1 MYLFYFS
8 ISPKQSSEHTCINVC
23 TLYNTIN
30 VICIF
35 FVYKVYQLDGTT
47 LGKDWVMK
55 TYHDIFVKFVD
66 EHRHEFSGGKVI
78 YSGLRSVELR
88 RR

>member
-1 MYLFYFS
+1 M
-8 ISPKQSSEHTCINVC
+8 
-23 TLYNTIN
+23 
-30 VICIF
+30 
-35 FVYKVYQLDGTT
+35 YQLDGAT

-55 TYHDIFVKFVD
+55 TYHDIFVQFVD

>member
-1 MYLFYFS
+1 MFS
-8 ISPKQSSEHTCINVC
+8 FH
-23 TLYNTIN
+23 
-30 VICIF
+30 
-35 FVYKVYQLDGTT
+35 KVYQLDGTT

-78 YSGLRSVELR
+78 YSGLRSVKLR
-88 RR
+88 RRYLYWYMITPKRKIILLTLNGLYFSIQSRTVKG